1 MRLKI
6 KDKKEYDDDGLLPLV
21 NIIFLLLIFFMI
33 AGVIEKKIVRDNL
46 ELPSA
51 ELSRFENKEV
61 TKIYIDK
68 DNNYFLNDKIT
79 SNENIISYIKE
90 KKIKEVIL
98 IADKFLLIND
108 ISKLLNNLHKN
119 NVKNI
124 KLLSNRNATDQLNKY
139 ILISIMIHEYSYYRL
154 KILIYNKT

>member
-68 DNNYFLNDKIT
+68 DNNYFLNDKVT
-79 SNENIISYIKE
+79 SNENINTYIKE

-98 IADKFLLIND
+98 IADKSLLIND
-108 ISKLLNNLHKN
+108 ISKLLNNLYKN
-119 NVKNI
+119 NIKNI
-124 KLLSNRNATDQLNKY
+124 KLLSNRNAN
-139 ILISIMIHEYSYYRL
+139 
-154 KILIYNKT
+154 

>member
-6 KDKKEYDDDGLLPLV
+6 KDKREYDDDGLLPLV

-68 DNNYFLNDKIT
+68 DKNYFLNEKVT
-79 SNENIISYIKE
+79 PSENIIIYIKE

-98 IADKFLLIND
+98 IADKSLLIND

-119 NVKNI
+119 NIKNI
-124 KLLSNRNATDQLNKY
+124 KLLSNRNAN
-139 ILISIMIHEYSYYRL
+139 
-154 KILIYNKT
+154 

>member
-6 KDKKEYDDDGLLPLV
+6 KDKREYDDDGLLPLV

-51 ELSRFENKEV
+51 ELNRFENKEV

-68 DNNYFLNDKIT
+68 DNNYFLNDKVT
-79 SNENIISYIKE
+79 SNENIIIYIQE

-98 IADKFLLIND
+98 IADKSLLIND

-119 NVKNI
+119 NIKKI
-124 KLLSNRNATDQLNKY
+124 KLLSNRNAN
-139 ILISIMIHEYSYYRL
+139 
-154 KILIYNKT
+154 

>member
-51 ELSRFENKEV
+51 ELNRFENKEV

-68 DNNYFLNDKIT
+68 DNNYFLNDKVA
-79 SNENIISYIKE
+79 NDENIIIYIKE

-98 IADKFLLIND
+98 IADKSLLIND
-108 ISKLLNNLHKN
+108 ISELLNNLHQN
-119 NVKNI
+119 NIKNI
-124 KLLSNRNATDQLNKY
+124 KLLSNRNAN
-139 ILISIMIHEYSYYRL
+139 
-154 KILIYNKT
+154 